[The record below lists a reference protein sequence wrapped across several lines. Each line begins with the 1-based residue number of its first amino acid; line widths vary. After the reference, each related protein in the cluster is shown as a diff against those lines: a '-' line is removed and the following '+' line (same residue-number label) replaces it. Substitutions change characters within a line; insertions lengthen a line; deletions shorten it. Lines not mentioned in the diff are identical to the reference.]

1 MLAQFPPCLFH
12 SYQNCYNYF
21 YSACRYKVVLIAAD
35 DTAQATF
42 ILFGRIAQRLV
53 RKPVETL
60 IDQNPPDSEYIPD
73 EIVALFN
80 QTFIWN
86 ISFTQDTI
94 MKNQETLQVNNII
107 SSNAEV
113 QGLLPISPS
122 SSQQTLAIM
131 PADSSSSLQLA
142 PATSEGSTGS
152 KIEAQ
157 TTESMLPMDS
167 PSTPTRYT
175 ISSASDQTPTSKAN
189 APAPSKKSYVL
200 SVSPKPAQDKQ
211 ISFSHDPK
219 ATTETK
225 IKGEPPQIASSV
237 ELSSATQ
244 DKAKAL
250 AIAAEDTPSA
260 SPSPPTKNIP
270 PKRPAASASASA
282 AKKLFKDDSQ
292 QKHKKSG

>member
-1 MLAQFPPCLFH
+1 MHQLLQCRHTSAKVRIMLAQFPPCLFR

-80 QTFIWN
+80 QSFIWN

-94 MKNQETLQVNNII
+94 MKNQETLQVNSII
-107 SSNAEV
+107 SSSAEV

-142 PATSEGSTGS
+142 PAASEASTGS

-157 TTESMLPMDS
+157 TTESMLPKDS

-175 ISSASDQTPTSKAN
+175 VSSASDQTPTSKAN
-189 APAPSKKSYVL
+189 APAPTKKSYVL

-211 ISFSHDPK
+211 ISFSPDSKVSILTSLP
-219 ATTETK
+219 
-225 IKGEPPQIASSV
+225 
-237 ELSSATQ
+237 TQ
-244 DKAKAL
+244 
-250 AIAAEDTPSA
+250 
-260 SPSPPTKNIP
+260 
-270 PKRPAASASASA
+270 
-282 AKKLFKDDSQ
+282 
-292 QKHKKSG
+292 

>member
-60 IDQNPPDSEYIPD
+60 IDQNPPDSEYILD

-94 MKNQETLQVNNII
+94 MKNQETLQVNSII
-107 SSNAEV
+107 SSSAEV

-131 PADSSSSLQLA
+131 PADSSSSLQL
-142 PATSEGSTGS
+142 ATSEGSTGS

-219 ATTETK
+219 VSILT
-225 IKGEPPQIASSV
+225 S
-237 ELSSATQ
+237 LLTQ
-244 DKAKAL
+244 
-250 AIAAEDTPSA
+250 
-260 SPSPPTKNIP
+260 
-270 PKRPAASASASA
+270 
-282 AKKLFKDDSQ
+282 
-292 QKHKKSG
+292 